1 MSAKNKPQHFLFSH
15 LEYGPNAFIKEYH
28 RELNSRGGDAVG
40 LAKPTGYFKDDN
52 NMSQP
57 QFTWENTQKKFF
69 KNWITTITN
78 H

>member
-1 MSAKNKPQHFLFSH
+1 MNKKLKVAILTIMMFLT
-15 LEYGPNAFIKEYH
+15 
-28 RELNSRGGDAVG
+28 VG
-40 LAKPTGYFKDDN
+40 CTKYFKDDN

>member
-1 MSAKNKPQHFLFSH
+1 M
-15 LEYGPNAFIKEYH
+15 
-28 RELNSRGGDAVG
+28 
-40 LAKPTGYFKDDN
+40 AKPTGYFKDDN